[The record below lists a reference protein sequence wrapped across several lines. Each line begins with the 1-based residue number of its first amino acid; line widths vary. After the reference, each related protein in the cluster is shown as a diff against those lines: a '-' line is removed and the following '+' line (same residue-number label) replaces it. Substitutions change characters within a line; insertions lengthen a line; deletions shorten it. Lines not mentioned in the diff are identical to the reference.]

1 MEISEHI
8 QPEPLAAAL
17 ERLERHFPGFERRPG
32 QLEMIR
38 LWSETLERGGTLAV
52 EAPTGI
58 GKSLAYL
65 LPALLLRARGSGP
78 IVVST
83 FTKTLQDQ
91 LLERDIPLAARA
103 AALRVRVTT
112 LKGRANYLCRRR
124 ALARLGQRGLFGAYG
139 LDEDGADRLIRWVE
153 ETSTGELEELRA
165 LGIEAPAS
173 LLAEIGSDPLFCG
186 GSGCDAMTGCF
197 AKAARREAR
206 KADVVIVNH
215 ALLLSDPGL
224 RGTLVAEA
232 GALVI
237 DEAHHLERVARDQ
250 LGVSVGIQEITRLA
264 SRTDSRTG
272 ALRLLARAARRIKG
286 GRIQERVLA
295 AREALQPVITNTH
308 ALARDLERL
317 LPHGVLSA
325 RLTRDQELAD
335 VSPVAL
341 DQLLAA
347 VGSLGRALEAAIDVA
362 EEDGGST
369 LRLAGVDAVDE
380 VKARLQAWIDVERAL
395 RAVSRLEDRG
405 IAFYVDRDERRS
417 PRWNRRPLR
426 VGAELRAALFASCE
440 RALLTSATL
449 TPGDEFAPFL
459 DSLGLDPESVET
471 ARLPSPFPL
480 EKQVRSAVLDGPGPA
495 SPEFVTQLATLV
507 ESIAISTRRNLLV
520 LLTSYA
526 MLEELARRLRG
537 PLAEAGVPL
546 IRQSPGEAAA
556 PLAREFRETEGA
568 VLLGTASFWEGVDFP
583 GAALEVLVIA
593 RLPFPV
599 PTDPLVAARSELI
612 ETEGGDSFRDLMLPD
627 ALLRFRQ
634 GVGRL
639 IRTAEDRGAVVI
651 VDPRIARSGY
661 GSRFLAT
668 LPGTPFLDASPER
681 VAAAVRDW
689 FAEADAEAAWP
700 A

>member
-1 MEISEHI
+1 MKPSEHI
-8 QPEPLAAAL
+8 EPEPLAAAL
-17 ERLERHFPGFERRPG
+17 ERLERHLPGFERRSG

-65 LPALLLRARGSGP
+65 LPALLLRSRGSGP
-78 IVVST
+78 IVIST
-83 FTKTLQDQ
+83 FTKALQDQ
-91 LLERDIPLAARA
+91 LLTRDIPLAARA
-103 AALRVRVTT
+103 AALRVRVAA
-112 LKGRANYLCRRR
+112 LKGRGNYLCRRR
-124 ALARLGQRGLFGAYG
+124 ALARLDQRRLFGAYG
-139 LDEDGADRLIRWVE
+139 LDEDALDRLTRWVE
-153 ETSTGELEELRA
+153 ETDTGELDELRA
-165 LGIEAPAS
+165 LGIGASAS
-173 LLAEIGSDPLFCG
+173 LLAEIGSDPLFCS
-186 GSGCDAMTGCF
+186 GSGCDALTGCF

-237 DEAHHLERVARDQ
+237 DEAHQLERVARDQ
-250 LGVSVGIQEITRLA
+250 LGVSVGVQDITRLA

-272 ALRLLARAARRIKG
+272 ALRLLARAARRVKAGAIQD
-286 GRIQERVLA
+286 RIAA
-295 AREALQPVITNTH
+295 AREALQPVLLHTT

-317 LPHGVLSA
+317 LPPGVMSA
-325 RLTRDQELAD
+325 RLTRGQDLAD
-335 VSPVAL
+335 VSPAAL
-341 DQLLAA
+341 DQLLAS
-347 VGSLGRALEAAIDVA
+347 VGSLGRSLEAAIDAA
-362 EEDGGST
+362 EEDGGSA
-369 LRLAGVDAVDE
+369 LRAGAVDAVDE
-380 VKARLQAWIDVERAL
+380 TKARLAAWTDVERAL
-395 RAVSRLEDRG
+395 RSVTRLEDRG
-405 IAFYVDRDERRS
+405 VAFYVDRDERRS

-426 VGAELRAALFASCE
+426 VGAELQAALFGSSE
-440 RALLTSATL
+440 RTLLTSATL
-449 TPGDEFAPFL
+449 LSGDVFTPFL

-480 EKQVRSAVLDGPGPA
+480 ERQVRSAVLDGPEPA
-495 SPEFVTQLATLV
+495 SPEFVVQLASLV
-507 ESIAISTRRNLLV
+507 ESIATSTRRNLLV

-526 MLEELARRLRG
+526 MLEQLAKRLRA
-537 PLAEAGVPL
+537 PLAAAGVPL
-546 IRQSPGEAAA
+546 IRQSQGEAAA
-556 PLAREFRETEGA
+556 PLAREFREAEGA

-612 ETEGGDSFRDLMLPD
+612 ESEGGDSFRDLMLPD
-627 ALLRFRQ
+627 AILRFRQ

-651 VDPRIARSGY
+651 VDPRIARASY
-661 GSRFLAT
+661 GRRFLET
-668 LPGTPFLDASPER
+668 LPTPPIRDASPER

-689 FAEADAEAAWP
+689 FSHREAACP

>member
-1 MEISEHI
+1 MELSEHI
-8 QPEPLAAAL
+8 EREPLAAAL
-17 ERLERHFPGFERRPG
+17 ERLELHFPGFERRSG

-38 LWSETLERGGTLAV
+38 LWSEALERGGTLAV

-65 LPALLLRARGSGP
+65 LPAILLRARGSGP
-78 IVVST
+78 IVIST
-83 FTKTLQDQ
+83 FTKALQDQ

-103 AALRVRVTT
+103 AAQRVRVTT

-124 ALARLGQRGLFGAYG
+124 ALARLGQRGMFGAYG
-139 LDEDGADRLIRWVE
+139 LDEDALERLIRWVE
-153 ETSTGELEELRA
+153 ETDTGELEELRGH
-165 LGIEAPAS
+165 GIDASAS
-173 LLAEIGSDPLFCG
+173 LLSEIGSDALFCG
-186 GSGCDAMTGCF
+186 GSGCDATSGCF

-206 KADVVIVNH
+206 KADVVVVNH
-215 ALLLSDPGL
+215 ALLLSDPGI
-224 RGTLVAEA
+224 RATLVAEA

-250 LGVSVGIQEITRLA
+250 LGVSVGIQDVRRLA

-272 ALRLLARAARRIKG
+272 ALRLLARAARRVKG
-286 GRIQERVLA
+286 GRIQERIAA
-295 AREALQPVITNTH
+295 AREALEPVILHTG

-317 LPHGVLSA
+317 LPPGVMSA
-325 RLTRDQELAD
+325 RLTRDQDLAD
-335 VSPVAL
+335 VSPAAL
-341 DQLLAA
+341 DQLLAG
-347 VGSLGRALEAAIDVA
+347 VGSLGRALEATIDAA
-362 EEDGGST
+362 EEDGGSAV
-369 LRLAGVDAVDE
+369 RVGAVDAVDE
-380 VKARLQAWIDVERAL
+380 VKARHQAWIEIERAL

-426 VGAELRAALFASCE
+426 VGGELRTALFACCE
-440 RALLTSATL
+440 RVLLTSATL
-449 TPGDEFAPFL
+449 TPGDDFAPFL

-471 ARLPSPFPL
+471 ARLPSPFAL
-480 EKQVRSAVLDGPGPA
+480 EKQVRSAVLVGPEPA
-495 SPEFVTQLATLV
+495 SPEFVVQLASLV
-507 ESIAISTRRNLLV
+507 EAIATSTRRNQLV

-526 MLEELARRLRG
+526 MLDQLAKRLRG
-537 PLAEAGVPL
+537 PLAEAGIPL

-556 PLAREFRETEGA
+556 PLAREFRESEGA

-583 GAALEVLVIA
+583 GASLEVLVIA

-634 GVGRL
+634 GIGRL

-651 VDPRIARSGY
+651 VDPRIARAGY

-668 LPGTPFLDASPER
+668 LPGTPMLDASPER

-689 FAEADAEAAWP
+689 FAGAEVAWP

>member
-1 MEISEHI
+1 MELSEHI
-8 QPEPLAAAL
+8 EQEPLAAAL
-17 ERLERHFPGFERRPG
+17 ERLERYFPGFEHRPG

-38 LWSETLERGGTLAV
+38 LWSEALDRGGTLAV

-65 LPALLLRARGSGP
+65 LPALLHRARGSGP
-78 IVVST
+78 IVIST

-103 AALRVRVTT
+103 AGLRVRVTT
-112 LKGRANYLCRRR
+112 LKGRGNYLCRRR
-124 ALARLGQRGLFGAYG
+124 ALARLDQRRLFGAYG
-139 LDEDGADRLIRWVE
+139 LDEDALERLTRWVE
-153 ETSTGELEELRA
+153 ETDTGELDELRTF
-165 LGIEAPAS
+165 GIPTPSS
-173 LLAEIGSDPLFCG
+173 LLHDIGSDPLFCS
-186 GSGCDAMTGCF
+186 GSGCDAMNGCF
-197 AKAARREAR
+197 AKAVRREAR

-250 LGVSVGIQEITRLA
+250 LGVSVGVRDLTRLA

-272 ALRLLARAARRIKG
+272 ALRLLARAARRVKSS
-286 GRIQERVLA
+286 RIPERIAA
-295 AREALQPVITNTH
+295 AREALEPVLVHTSS
-308 ALARDLERL
+308 LERDLERL
-317 LPHGVLSA
+317 LPRGVMSS
-325 RLTRDQELAD
+325 RLTREQDLAA

-347 VGSLGRALEAAIDVA
+347 VGSLGRALEAAIDAA
-362 EEDGGST
+362 EEDGGSA
-369 LRLAGVDAVDE
+369 LRAGAIDAVDE
-380 VKARLQAWIDVERAL
+380 VKARLAAWTDVERAL
-395 RAVSRLEDRG
+395 RSVSKLEDRG
-405 IAFYVDRDERRS
+405 VAFYVDRDERRS
-417 PRWNRRPLR
+417 PRWNRRPIR
-426 VGAELRAALFASCE
+426 VGAELRTALFASSE
-440 RALLTSATL
+440 RTLLTSATL
-449 TPGDEFAPFL
+449 TPGDDFVPFL
-459 DSLGLDPESVET
+459 DSLGLDPEAVET

-480 EKQVRSAVLDGPGPA
+480 ERQVRSAVLDGPEPA
-495 SPEFVTQLATLV
+495 SPEFVVELASLV
-507 ESIAISTRRNLLV
+507 TSIAIATRRNLLV

-526 MLEELARRLRG
+526 MLDQLAKRLRG

-546 IRQSPGEAAA
+546 IRQSPREAAA
-556 PLAREFRETEGA
+556 PLAREFREAEGA

-612 ETEGGDSFRDLMLPD
+612 ESEGGDSFRDLMLPD

-651 VDPRIARSGY
+651 VDPRIARAGY

-668 LPGTPFLDASPER
+668 LPGRPILERSTER

-689 FAEADAEAAWP
+689 FLEVEAAWP

>member
-1 MEISEHI
+1 MELSEHI
-8 QPEPLAAAL
+8 ESEPLAAAL
-17 ERLERHFPGFERRPG
+17 ARLERHLPGFERRPG

-38 LWSETLERGGTLAV
+38 LWNEVLDRGGTLAV

-78 IVVST
+78 IVIST
-83 FTKTLQDQ
+83 FTKALQDQ
-91 LLERDIPLAARA
+91 LLTRDIPLAARA

-124 ALARLGQRGLFGAYG
+124 ALARLDQRRLFGAYG
-139 LDEDGADRLIRWVE
+139 LDEDARNRLTGWVE
-153 ETSTGELEELRA
+153 ETDTGELDELRA
-165 LGIEAPAS
+165 VGIDATAT
-173 LLAEIGSDPLFCG
+173 LLAEIGSDPLFCS
-186 GSGCDAMTGCF
+186 GSGCEPMTGCF

-237 DEAHHLERVARDQ
+237 DEAHQLERVARDQ
-250 LGVSVGIQEITRLA
+250 LGVTVGVQDIARLA

-272 ALRLLARAARRIKG
+272 ALRLLARAARRVKG
-286 GRIQERVLA
+286 SPIQERIAA
-295 AREALQPVITNTH
+295 AREALRPVLVHTV

-317 LPHGVLSA
+317 LPPGVTSA
-325 RLTRDQELAD
+325 RLTRDRDLAD
-335 VSPVAL
+335 VSPAAL
-341 DQLLAA
+341 DQLLAS
-347 VGSLGRALEAAIDVA
+347 VGTLCRSLEAAIDAA
-362 EEDGGST
+362 EETGKGAS
-369 LRLAGVDAVDE
+369 RAGAVDAVDE
-380 VKARLQAWIDVERAL
+380 VRARLAGWTDVERAL
-395 RAVSRLEDRG
+395 RAVARLEDRG
-405 IAFYVDRDERRS
+405 VAFYVDRDERRS

-426 VGAELRAALFASCE
+426 VGAELHAALFGSSE
-440 RALLTSATL
+440 RTLLTSATL
-449 TPGDEFAPFL
+449 TPGDDFAPFL
-459 DSLGLDPESVET
+459 DALGLDPESVET

-480 EKQVRSAVLDGPGPA
+480 ERQVWSAVLDGPEPA
-495 SPEFVTQLATLV
+495 SPEFVAQLASLV
-507 ESIAISTRRNLLV
+507 EAIAVSARRNLLV

-526 MLEELARRLRG
+526 MLDQLARRLRA
-537 PLAEAGVPL
+537 PLAAAGVSL

-568 VLLGTASFWEGVDFP
+568 VLLGTSSFWEGVDFP

-612 ETEGGDSFRDLMLPD
+612 ETEGGDSFRDLMLPE

-651 VDPRIARSGY
+651 VDPRIARAGY
-661 GSRFLAT
+661 GSRFLAA
-668 LPGTPFLDASPER
+668 LPGRPILERSPER
-681 VAAAVRDW
+681 VAAAVCDW
-689 FAEADAEAAWP
+689 FTGREATCP